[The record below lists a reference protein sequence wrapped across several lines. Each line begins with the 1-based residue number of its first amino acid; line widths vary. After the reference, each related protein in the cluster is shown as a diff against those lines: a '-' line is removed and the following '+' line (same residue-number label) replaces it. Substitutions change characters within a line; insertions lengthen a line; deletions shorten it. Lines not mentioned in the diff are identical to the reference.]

1 MKITYSPLVS
11 VVIPFYNRPNE
22 TIRAIESVTSQE
34 YSNYEIILVND
45 GSTDNI
51 DLVTNFCK
59 DLKNVRILNQKNEGP
74 GSARNYG
81 ISESKGMYV
90 ALLDSDDIWL
100 PNKLVNQINYM
111 IENNF
116 YFSHTSYEII
126 NETQS
131 KNIIIDSGIKNYKF
145 PMLAFHNKIATPTVV
160 FKKSLISNNEIDFI
174 KKYRRGEDTI
184 LWLYISKK
192 TILWGFPEILTKV
205 YQGKETSA
213 LNNKNNRIGFNS
225 INESLSDYKFIQF
238 VHKLYIYLRVFV
250 RSI

>member
-1 MKITYSPLVS
+1 
-11 VVIPFYNRPNE
+11 
-22 TIRAIESVTSQE
+22 
-34 YSNYEIILVND
+34 
-45 GSTDNI
+45 
-51 DLVTNFCK
+51 
-59 DLKNVRILNQKNEGP
+59 
-74 GSARNYG
+74 
-81 ISESKGMYV
+81 
-90 ALLDSDDIWL
+90 
-100 PNKLVNQINYM
+100 
-111 IENNF
+111 
-116 YFSHTSYEII
+116 
-126 NETQS
+126 
-131 KNIIIDSGIKNYKF
+131 
-145 PMLAFHNKIATPTVV
+145 MLAFHNKIATPTVV